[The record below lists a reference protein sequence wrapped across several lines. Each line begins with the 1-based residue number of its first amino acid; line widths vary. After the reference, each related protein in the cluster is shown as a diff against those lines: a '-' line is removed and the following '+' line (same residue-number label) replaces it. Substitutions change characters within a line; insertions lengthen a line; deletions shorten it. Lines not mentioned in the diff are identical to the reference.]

1 MAENKKSFL
10 LYCDLIHTISKMPN
24 DKAGELFKHILE
36 YVNDNNPVT
45 EDLIIQLTF
54 EPIKQQLKRDLLK
67 YKDISSIRSEI
78 GKLAGI
84 KSGEARRS
92 KKNQSEPIG
101 LKLNQNE
108 QDKETDTVTDKDIVK
123 DRGIDIV
130 KERDKTRTRLEID
143 KMKKLVELDLKI
155 LKVDKEIDFCIAIKE
170 LVRILN
176 WARFELLIFHT
187 SKVDVENLL
196 VEFELPGCLQGVLD
210 VKDRYAYF
218 LNSIIK

>member
-123 DRGIDIV
+123 DII
-130 KERDKTRTRLEID
+130 KYYRTFKHLSLTFDEFN
-143 KMKKLVELDLKI
+143 I
-155 LKVDKEIDFCIAIKE
+155 LKKQYSQKQIDSILDSIENYKLNKNYVSLFLTAKKWLEKEYANEPIHVSSKP
-170 LVRILN
+170 
-176 WARFELLIFHT
+176 RFLTIEDLEKPI
-187 SKVDVENLL
+187 
-196 VEFELPGCLQGVLD
+196 
-210 VKDRYAYF
+210 
-218 LNSIIK
+218 

>member
-67 YKDISSIRSEI
+67 YKDISIKRSEI

-84 KSGEARRS
+84 KSGESRRT
-92 KKNQSEPIG
+92 KKNQNEPIG
-101 LKLNQNE
+101 LKANQNE
-108 QDKETDTVTDKDIVK
+108 QDKEKDTVIDKDIVK
-123 DRGIDIV
+123 D
-130 KERDKTRTRLEID
+130 
-143 KMKKLVELDLKI
+143 
-155 LKVDKEIDFCIAIKE
+155 
-170 LVRILN
+170 
-176 WARFELLIFHT
+176 
-187 SKVDVENLL
+187 
-196 VEFELPGCLQGVLD
+196 
-210 VKDRYAYF
+210 
-218 LNSIIK
+218 IIKYYRTFNHLSLTFEDFEKLKKNYSQKQIDSILDSIENYKLNKNYTSLFLTCKKWLEKEYENKPVQTYKEPIAKLL